1 MASALAENIKHVRK
15 VLMFTLAAVVS
26 IVALLLNASDAFW
39 QAWGLICLGAFGANG
54 AEHLANGIRQ
64 PRPIQ
69 SDVTNTFN
77 D

>member
-1 MASALAENIKHVRK
+1 MASALAEKIKYLRK
-15 VLMFTLAAVVS
+15 VVMFGMAAGVS
-26 IVALLLNASDAFW
+26 VVALCLHAPDAFW

-54 AEHLANGIRQ
+54 AEHIAKGMRK

-69 SDVTNTFN
+69 GDGINTII

>member
-1 MASALAENIKHVRK
+1 MASALADNIKYVRK
-15 VLMFTLAAVVS
+15 VLMFALASLVS
-26 IVALLLNASDAFW
+26 IVALLLSAPNSFW

-54 AEHLANGIRQ
+54 AEHIANGIRK

-69 SDVTNTFN
+69 GNGINTLN